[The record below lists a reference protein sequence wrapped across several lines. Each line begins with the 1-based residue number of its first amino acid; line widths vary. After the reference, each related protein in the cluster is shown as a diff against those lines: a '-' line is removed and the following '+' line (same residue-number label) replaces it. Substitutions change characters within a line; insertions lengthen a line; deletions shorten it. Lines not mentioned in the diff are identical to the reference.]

1 MIPNPVNYSYL
12 KLLHTAP
19 PLHRSTAL
27 PLQEMTTTPP
37 LQEMTTAAR
46 ITWALDIES
55 RVIGDDDDVCSFSPM
70 KDVDGPSIDD
80 VLLENLVLAFI
91 EKFTINSSKDVDDNI
106 LAGVDGGLLEEKKTI
121 LATLLLA
128 IKTKL
133 EAGRAVRILPS
144 NARIPSEPMMLKRL
158 TTLIGYI
165 NVPLIHEE
173 APAGLYR
180 TDGPVTPPLS
190 PVSPQRVVASED
202 RAKLAKVNEV
212 IAALRIDLYLSV
224 WGPHLL

>member
-1 MIPNPVNYSYL
+1 MTLARTQPTREAQAAAL
-12 KLLHTAP
+12 KRKTAVIAQAMLEKP
-19 PLHRSTAL
+19 
-27 PLQEMTTTPP
+27 TTTARKKP
-37 LQEMTTAAR
+37 R

-55 RVIGDDDDVCSFSPM
+55 RVIGDDDDVCSFSLM

-80 VLLENLVLAFI
+80 VLLENLVLAFL
-91 EKFTINSSKDVDDNI
+91 EKKTIKSSEDVDDNI
-106 LAGVDGGLLEEKKTI
+106 LAGVDADLLEEKKAI
-121 LATLLLA
+121 IATLLLA

-202 RAKLAKVNEV
+202 RAKLAEVNED
-212 IAALRIDLYLSV
+212 IAALRKDLYLSV
-224 WGPHLL
+224 WGPHHL